1 MSTYNNIISMKIRTE
16 YMKKF
21 RDPKWETFS
30 KSYEDSV
37 KYRLT
42 RRVMEQTHRPL
53 FENGWDSG
61 SDSSGTSSPKL
72 QGVNVSNGK
81 HYISSSESK
90 NETVE
95 VQKSRKPQVNGEV
108 HTDTSETVESLTPL
122 ENDHKGVTTNGPSA
136 SYPKRRQR
144 YRAPRSEPCYPN
156 KELDSDE
163 SHLSI
168 SRKPPRAKSQPPGNT
183 KDRTSNRDNRRSFI
197 RSDWAERHIE
207 TRDRRT
213 PNIQTSVSAGE
224 IHQAD
229 VGVQTRRESKKGV
242 RASEHRRARS
252 ADPEKA
258 RRSALSVTDE
268 RWMTEY
274 MRCFSARL
282 R

>member
-1 MSTYNNIISMKIRTE
+1 MSTNNNIMSKKIRTE

-21 RDPKWETFS
+21 KDPKWETFS

-42 RRVMEQTHRPL
+42 RRLMEQTHRPL

-61 SDSSGTSSPKL
+61 SDSSGRSSPKL
-72 QGVNVSNGK
+72 QEVNISNGR

-90 NETVE
+90 NETAE
-95 VQKSRKPQVNGEV
+95 VLNSWKPQVNGEV
-108 HTDTSETVESLTPL
+108 HTDTSATVESSPPL
-122 ENDHKGVTTNGPSA
+122 ENGHKGVTTNGPSE
-136 SYPKRRQR
+136 SIPKRRQR

-168 SRKPPRAKSQPPGNT
+168 SRKPSRAKSQPPGNT
-183 KDRTSNRDNRRSFI
+183 KERTSNRENRRSFI
-197 RSDWAERHIE
+197 RPDWAERHIE
-207 TRDRRT
+207 TRERRT
-213 PNIQTSVSAGE
+213 PNIRASVSAGE
-224 IHQAD
+224 IHRAD
-229 VGVQTRRESKKGV
+229 VGVQTRRESKKGG
-242 RASEHRRARS
+242 RASDHRRARS
-252 ADPEKA
+252 ADLEKA
-258 RRSALSVTDE
+258 RRSALSMADE

>member
-1 MSTYNNIISMKIRTE
+1 MSTNNNIMSKKVRTE

-72 QGVNVSNGK
+72 QEVNVSNGK

-90 NETVE
+90 NEAAE
-95 VQKSRKPQVNGEV
+95 VQHSWKPQVNGEV
-108 HTDTSETVESLTPL
+108 HTDSSATLESSAPL
-122 ENDHKGVTTNGPSA
+122 ENGRKGVTTNGPSA
-136 SYPKRRQR
+136 SNPKRRLR
-144 YRAPRSEPCYPN
+144 HRAPRSEPCYPN

-163 SHLSI
+163 SHISI
-168 SRKPPRAKSQPPGNT
+168 SRKPSRAKSQPPVNT
-183 KDRTSNRDNRRSFI
+183 KERTSNRENRRSFM
-197 RSDWAERHIE
+197 RCDWAERHIE

-213 PNIQTSVSAGE
+213 PNIRASVSAGE

-229 VGVQTRRESKKGV
+229 VGVQTRRESKKGG
-242 RASEHRRARS
+242 RASDHRRARS
-252 ADPEKA
+252 ADLEKA
-258 RRSALSVTDE
+258 RRSALSVADE